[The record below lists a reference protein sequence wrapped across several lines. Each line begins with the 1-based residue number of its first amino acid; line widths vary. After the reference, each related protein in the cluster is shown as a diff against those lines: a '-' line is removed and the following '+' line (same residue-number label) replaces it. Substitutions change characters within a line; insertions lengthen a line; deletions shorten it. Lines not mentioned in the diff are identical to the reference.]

1 MHDLFLRMSCDKAC
15 FHLPKKKCT
24 NSLAKSL
31 HLETRFLID
40 IIILF
45 QSNRGSIELM
55 LLSTF
60 DKIIIVVSNQE
71 RDEPRYIDILII
83 VYLVV
88 NV

>member
-1 MHDLFLRMSCDKAC
+1 MTRPVSTSQ
-15 FHLPKKKCT
+15 KKKFT

>member
-1 MHDLFLRMSCDKAC
+1 MTRPVSTSQ
-15 FHLPKKKCT
+15 KKKST

-45 QSNRGSIELM
+45 QSNRRINRVNA
-55 LLSTF
+55 F
-60 DKIIIVVSNQE
+60 IYFCKDNIVVSNQE

-83 VYLVV
+83 VYPVV
-88 NV
+88 SV